1 MTNIFQFSRQYW
13 LKIGFTFFALFIAF
27 ASLYY
32 TNDLVR
38 KLGEREKKLIDLY
51 AKGLQSAAQAED
63 IGNFSFLFQEVIQ
76 ANSSVPVILADA
88 QGNPLSYRNIDIPQ
102 GTTPQEEQLIL
113 KTEMQIMANTYP
125 PVEMEYIPGMR
136 NYVFYRNSQLLS
148 QLKYY
153 PYIQLIV
160 FFIFILLGYMVLNNS
175 SNAEQNRVWVGMS
188 KETAHQLG
196 TPISSLMAWNEIFRS
211 DPNFSHPEAVEE
223 IEKDIKRLETITSR
237 FSNIGSLPI
246 LKDEN
251 VTNSIVQA
259 VEYLKQRV
267 SSKVKFEFS
276 DQFRLDSATF
286 KINKDLFDWA
296 LENIIK
302 NSVDAMAG
310 IGNIYVSLSDI
321 ENNKIAIDITDTGKG
336 MTKQQASQVFKAG
349 FTTKVRGWGLGLTLT
364 KRIIEQYHDGKIYIK
379 MSKIG
384 KGTTFRIILNYENNI
399 TF

>member
-1 MTNIFQFSRQYW
+1 MNIFQFSKQYW
-13 LKIGFTFFALFIAF
+13 LKIGFTFFALFIAS

-32 TNDLVR
+32 TNDLVS

-76 ANSSVPVILADA
+76 ANSSVPVILSDA
-88 QGNPLSYRNIDIPQ
+88 QGNPLSYRNIDIPE
-102 GTTPQEEQLIL
+102 GTSAMEELVIL
-113 KTEMQIMANTYP
+113 KKEMQLMANTYP
-125 PVEMEYIPGMR
+125 PIEMEYIPGLR
-136 NYVFYRNSQLLS
+136 NYIFYRNSKLLS

-160 FFIFILLGYMVLNNS
+160 FFVFILLGYMVLNNS
-175 SNAEQNRVWVGMS
+175 RNAEQNRVWVGMS

-211 DPNFSHPEAVEE
+211 DPHFSHPEAVDE

-237 FSNIGSLPI
+237 FSNIGSLPV

-251 VTNSIVQA
+251 IIQSLSLA
-259 VEYLKQRV
+259 VSYLKQRV
-267 SSKVKFEFS
+267 SSRVIFEFS
-276 DQFRLDSATF
+276 DQFRQENASF

-302 NSVDAMAG
+302 NAVDAMSG
-310 IGNIYVSLSDI
+310 IGHIYITLIDI
-321 ENNKIAIDITDTGKG
+321 DKRQIAIDITDTGKG

-349 FTTKVRGWGLGLTLT
+349 FTTKTRGWGLGLTLT
-364 KRIIEQYHDGKIYIK
+364 KRIIEQYHNGKVFIK
-379 MSKIG
+379 TSKIG
-384 KGTTFRIILNYENNI
+384 KGTTFRILMSY
-399 TF
+399 TSSY